1 MNLKQSL
8 GLLTRQ
14 MARPN
19 LLITCL
25 PAIPACHWAIGAL
38 HNQQATAELLVVPQL
53 SEHRVFSRPSRL
65 GAAVQVAAA
74 AALAVPLV

>member
-25 PAIPACHWAIGAL
+25 PACHWAIGAL